1 MATNKPLLIH
11 SAELLEYSFGADHP
25 MGPDRVRLAM
35 KLADYFGV
43 LELFDVT
50 EPSDDCEEYVKLVHS
65 PDYIAA
71 LKSGQPHPESGIGDH
86 EHPVVPE
93 LPPIAARIVGATVTA
108 TQAVWNGTHN
118 RAVNLAGGLHHAA
131 EHAQRGFCMYND
143 AAAAIKW
150 LLDNGAQRVAYIDL
164 DAHHGDGVEEIF
176 WNEPRVLT
184 ISVHES
190 GLYLFPHT
198 GFAHDIGGV
207 DAAGTAVNIA
217 LPKTADDL
225 AWLQAIHGIVPPL
238 LQRFR
243 PEIIIS
249 QHGADPHINDP
260 LADLELS
267 INAMA
272 IAYRSVEK
280 WAEKYAGGRWVAVG
294 GGGYYRDS
302 VARAWTQVL
311 ATVAQAPLD
320 LQAPLPTGW
329 DETARCATGGFLGDQ
344 GAEAALR
351 DFRPERIMTNAPCAP
366 MVATSKS
373 IFPYWGLVPYS
384 DHSA

>member
-1 MATNKPLLIH
+1 MSTTKPLLIH
-11 SAELLEYSFGADHP
+11 SAELLEYSFGEDHP

-43 LELFDVT
+43 LELFDVA
-50 EPSDDCEEYVKLVHS
+50 EPVANCEDYVKLVHS

-71 LKSGQPHPESGIGDH
+71 LKSGQPHPELGIGDH
-86 EHPVVPE
+86 EHPVVPQ
-93 LPPIAARIVGATVTA
+93 LPQIAASIVGATVAA
-108 TQAVWNGTHN
+108 TQAVWLGSHP

-143 AAAAIKW
+143 AAAAIRW
-150 LLDNGAQRVAYIDL
+150 LLENGAHRVAYIDL
-164 DAHHGDGVEEIF
+164 DAHHGDGVEEMF
-176 WNEPRVLT
+176 WNDPRVLT

-217 LPKTADDL
+217 LPKAANDL
-225 AWLQAIHGIVPPL
+225 DWLQAVHGIVPPL

-267 INAMA
+267 INALTL
-272 IAYRSVEK
+272 AYRSVEK
-280 WAEKYAGGRWVAVG
+280 WALKYANGRWVAIG
-294 GGGYYRDS
+294 GGGYNRDS

-311 ATVAQAPLD
+311 ATVAGAQLD
-320 LQAPLPTGW
+320 LDARLPDHWSDQT
-329 DETARCATGGFLGDQ
+329 RCATTGFLGDP
-344 GAEAALR
+344 GAAEGLR

-366 MVATSKS
+366 MVATSKA

-384 DHSA
+384 DHSS

>member
-1 MATNKPLLIH
+1 MATSKPLLIH
-11 SAELLEYSFGADHP
+11 SAELLEYSFGEEHP

-35 KLADYFGV
+35 ELADYFGV
-43 LELFDVT
+43 LELFDIT
-50 EPSDDCEEYVKLVHS
+50 EPPKQCEQYVELVHS
-65 PDYIAA
+65 PAYIAA
-71 LKSGQPHPESGIGDH
+71 LKSGDAHPEMGIGDD
-86 EHPVVPE
+86 EHPVVPH
-93 LPPIAARIVGATVTA
+93 LPNIAAQIVGSTVAA
-108 TQAVWNGTHN
+108 TQAVWNGSYN
-118 RAVNLAGGLHHAA
+118 RAVNLAGGLHHATK
-131 EHAQRGFCMYND
+131 HTQRGFCMYND

-164 DAHHGDGVEEIF
+164 DAHHGDGVEEMF
-176 WNEPRVLT
+176 WNDPRVLT

-198 GFAHDIGGV
+198 GFAHDIGGPE
-207 DAAGTAVNIA
+207 AAGTAVNIA
-217 LPKTADDL
+217 LPKAADDL
-225 AWLQAIHGIVPPL
+225 AWLQAVHGIVPPL

-267 INAMA
+267 VNALTV
-272 IAYRSVEK
+272 AYRSVEK
-280 WAEKYAGGRWVAVG
+280 WAEKYAAGRWVAIG

-302 VARAWTQVL
+302 VARVWTQVL
-311 ATVAQAPLD
+311 ATVAGAQLD
-320 LQAPLPTGW
+320 LKAALPEKW
-329 DETARCATGGFLGDQ
+329 AERSRCKTGGFLGDL
-344 GAEAALR
+344 GAEKVLK

-384 DHSA
+384 DHSN

>member
-1 MATNKPLLIH
+1 MKPLLIH
-11 SAELLEYSFGADHP
+11 TAELLEYSFGEDHP

-35 KLADYFGV
+35 ELSDHFGI

-50 EPSDDCEEYVKLVHS
+50 EPPTNCQQYVQLVHS
-65 PDYIAA
+65 DDYIAA
-71 LKSGQPHPESGIGDH
+71 LESGEPHPDLGIGDH
-86 EHPVVPE
+86 EHPLAPQ
-93 LPPIAARIVGATVTA
+93 LPPIAAQIVGATVAA
-108 TQAVWNGTHN
+108 TQAVWHGSHT
-118 RAVNLAGGLHHAA
+118 RAINLAGGLHHATK
-131 EHAQRGFCMYND
+131 HAQRGFCMYND
-143 AAAAIKW
+143 AAAAIQW
-150 LLDNGAQRVAYIDL
+150 LLNHGAQRIAYIDL

-176 WNEPRVLT
+176 WDDPRVLT

-198 GFAHDIGGV
+198 GFAHDIGGPT
-207 DAAGTAVNIA
+207 AAGTAVNIA
-217 LPKTADDL
+217 LPRAAQDRD
-225 AWLQAIHGIVPPL
+225 WLQAIHGIVPPL

-260 LADLELS
+260 LADLDLS
-267 INAMA
+267 IDAMS

-280 WAEKYAGGRWVAVG
+280 WAMRYANSKWVAIG
-294 GGGYYRDS
+294 GGGYNRDS

-311 ATVAQAPLD
+311 ATVASVELEPEAT
-320 LQAPLPTGW
+320 LPENW
-329 DETARCATGGFLGDQ
+329 QERSRCPSPMTLGDA
-344 GAEAALR
+344 GAAAALH
-351 DFRPERIMTNAPCAP
+351 DFSPERIMTNAPCAP

-384 DHSA
+384 DHSN